1 MKTISTRVKSWIN
14 LIAFVITLIVNY
26 LTASG
31 FINGMSQKAVSN
43 KYNTLITPAGFA
55 FSIWGL
61 IYLLIGISLVYML
74 LKNKETKVKIL
85 INIITPIFLFNC
97 LFNILWNISFSYE
110 KIGISTIFIFL
121 MLINLILIN
130 KKLYDYRKEIEYR
143 LTSVAFGIYVGWIT
157 IASSVNILAFL
168 ISINWDGFGISQTI
182 WAPIILL
189 ITIIIST
196 LVNMKLNNAVYL
208 LPIAWAIFG
217 IIMKMNNGDN
227 QTIYGPYIM
236 PLGIIG
242 IVILVVLSIIQFKK
256 NNYCV
261 IKK

>member
-1 MKTISTRVKSWIN
+1 MKSISTKVKSWIN
-14 LIAFVITLIVNY
+14 LIVFAITLIINY

-31 FINGMSQKAVSN
+31 FINGMSQKIVSN

-74 LKNKETKVKIL
+74 LNNKKTRVKSL
-85 INIITPIFLFNC
+85 INILTPIFLFNC

-110 KIGISTIFIFL
+110 KIGLSTIFIFL
-121 MLINLILIN
+121 MLVNLILIN
-130 KKLYDYRKEIEYR
+130 KKLYNNKKEIKYK
-143 LTSVAFGIYVGWIT
+143 LTSLAFGIYAGWLT
-157 IASSVNILAFL
+157 IASFVNMLAFL
-168 ISINWDGFGISQTI
+168 VSINWDGFGISQTI

-189 ITIIIST
+189 VTIIISI
-196 LVNMKLNNAVYL
+196 LVNMKLNNSVYL

-217 IIMKMNNGDN
+217 IIMKINKSDN
-227 QTIYGPYIM
+227 QMIYGTYII

-242 IVILVVLSIIQFKK
+242 IIILVLLSIIKFKK

-261 IKK
+261 I

>member
-1 MKTISTRVKSWIN
+1 MKSISTKVKSWIN
-14 LIAFVITLIVNY
+14 LIVFAITLIINY

-31 FINGMSQKAVSN
+31 FINGMSQKVVSN

-74 LKNKETKVKIL
+74 LNNKETRVKSL
-85 INIITPIFLFNC
+85 INILTPIFLFNC

-110 KIGISTIFIFL
+110 KIGLSTIFIFL
-121 MLINLILIN
+121 MLVNLILIN
-130 KKLYDYRKEIEYR
+130 KKLYNNKKEIKYK
-143 LTSVAFGIYVGWIT
+143 LTSLAFGIYAGWLT
-157 IASSVNILAFL
+157 IASFVNMLAFL
-168 ISINWDGFGISQTI
+168 VSINWDGFGISQTI

-189 ITIIIST
+189 VTIIISI
-196 LVNMKLNNAVYL
+196 LVNMKLNNSVYL

-217 IIMKMNNGDN
+217 IIMKINKSDN
-227 QTIYGPYIM
+227 QMIYGPYII

-242 IVILVVLSIIQFKK
+242 IIILVLLSTIQFKK

-261 IKK
+261 I